1 MNKIFSLDQRIRAY
15 PRFTEKEREHLERVL
30 SALPGGVDPELKLKV
45 YKTVLELQT
54 HARKPFGM
62 IVAIGWRRKW
72 DRDHA
77 AVADAD
83 QNLFKARHF
92 NVRDHSF
99 KACAESL
106 KRTTDFDG
114 AILISREGI
123 VFGSGVYLENMKPKK
138 VAQEMRGG
146 NVEDLSVAFGFE
158 KKVHTRHLA
167 GIAASYILKGTTII
181 TVSEEDRS
189 VRMFECG
196 RIAWSTVAKEVKN
209 ILDKFEEHSV

>member
-1 MNKIFSLDQRIRAY
+1 MIKNLSLDQRIHAY
-15 PRFTEKEREHLERVL
+15 PRFTEKEKTYLERAL

-45 YKTVLELQT
+45 YKTVLELQA

-62 IVAIGWRRKW
+62 IMVVGWRRKW
-72 DRDHA
+72 DRNHA

-83 QNLFKARHF
+83 QNLFKTRHF
-92 NVRDHSF
+92 NVSDHSF
-99 KACAESL
+99 KECVGSL

-123 VFGSGVYLENMKPKK
+123 VFASGVYLENMKPKK
-138 VAQEMRGG
+138 VAQEMCGG
-146 NVEDLSVAFGFE
+146 NVEDLSAAFGFE

-189 VRMFECG
+189 VRMFERG

-209 ILDKFEEHSV
+209 ILDDFGENSV

>member
-1 MNKIFSLDQRIRAY
+1 MNKDSSLDQKIRAY
-15 PRFTEKEREHLERVL
+15 HRFTEKERNHLERAL
-30 SALPGGVDPELKLKV
+30 SALSNGVDPAFKLKV
-45 YKTVLELQT
+45 YKTVLELQA

-62 IVAIGWRRKW
+62 IVALGWRRKW

-99 KACAESL
+99 RECAESL

-123 VFGSGVYLENMKPKK
+123 VLGSGVYLENMKPKK
-138 VAQEMRGG
+138 VAQEMCGS
-146 NVEDLSVAFGFE
+146 NVEDLSAAFGFE

-167 GIAASYILKGTTII
+167 GIAASFILKGTTII

-189 VRMFECG
+189 VRMFERG

-209 ILDKFEEHSV
+209 ILDDLKEHSL